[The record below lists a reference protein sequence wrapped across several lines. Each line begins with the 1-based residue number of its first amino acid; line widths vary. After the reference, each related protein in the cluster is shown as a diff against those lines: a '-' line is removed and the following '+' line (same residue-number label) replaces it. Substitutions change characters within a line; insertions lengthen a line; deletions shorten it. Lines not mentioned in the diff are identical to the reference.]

1 MYPHRHRRPP
11 RSRYLRGRDRWRVV
25 SIESLH
31 VGGKVAMT
39 VRSVLVIAGVVG
51 YVSEDATDADAAA

>member
-1 MYPHRHRRPP
+1 M
-11 RSRYLRGRDRWRVV
+11 
-25 SIESLH
+25 
-31 VGGKVAMT
+31 GGKVAMT